1 MQEKLAPDLSL
12 WRFKGV
18 SESPPSSPGAPIGK
32 PVGRR
37 GWLKQAGAT
46 VAGLTLG
53 AGLQASAGSRVV
65 KSARTTGRAD
75 RGAMRSPAPR
85 RGIDCGFD
93 EGPI

>member
-1 MQEKLAPDLSL
+1 M
-12 WRFKGV
+12 
-18 SESPPSSPGAPIGK
+18 SETTPSSPDAPIGK

-53 AGLQASAGSRVV
+53 SGLQASAGFRVV
-65 KSARTTGRAD
+65 ESARTNGLTD
-75 RGAMRSPAPR
+75 QGAMRSPAPR